1 MKTPRA
7 TLFALA
13 AIASATPVISFQNSW
28 WSFIFQQPRE
38 VYVPPATVKPSAAV
52 HRHRTATSR
61 ATTGPVGYSPTQIR
75 HAYGIDQLPNGGAGR
90 TIAIIV
96 PYGSPTI
103 QSDLNTFS
111 TQYGLPSTTL
121 HIINNNPSTTAV
133 DAGWALETSLDVE
146 WSHAVAPQATII
158 LSIARSAS
166 LDDLMTAVDAAVA
179 AGANVVTMSWG
190 SAEFNGQSAYE
201 SHFNRTGVAFFASSG
216 DSGSAQGT
224 SWPAASPSVT
234 AVGGTTLQ
242 LDTAGNRLGAEVA
255 WSGSGGGFS
264 AIFARPTYQNGWN
277 SNTNRAYPDVSAI
290 ADPATG
296 VSVYDSTPYNGTS
309 GWWAVGGTSASS
321 PIVSAMYALADELR
335 VAQSLHPTSQANP
348 SLYSL
353 AGATNQGVA
362 EYSLF
367 FDDITSGNTGIY
379 AAGTGYDE
387 ATGLGSPIA
396 QNLLA
401 GIALLPDSGSTTP
414 TPTPPTPTP
423 PTPTPTPPK
432 QPSPTPPSP
441 TPPKQPCPTP
451 PSPTPPSNDHDRD
464 GDNDRNW
471 INNRWNS
478 WRSWWG
484 R

>member
-7 TLFALA
+7 VLVALTA
-13 AIASATPVISFQNSW
+13 VAFATPVISSQTSW
-28 WSFIFQQPRE
+28 WSFIFEQPRY
-38 VYVPPATVKPSAAV
+38 VYVPPATVKPTAAV
-52 HRHRTATSR
+52 HRHRTVTSR
-61 ATTGPVGYSPTQIR
+61 ATTGPIGYSPTQIR
-75 HAYGIDQLPNGGAGR
+75 HAYGLDQLPNGGVGR

-103 QSDLNTFS
+103 QNDLNTFS
-111 TQYGLPSTTL
+111 RQYGLPATTLQIIRTSTTA
-121 HIINNNPSTTAV
+121 TAV

-146 WSHAVAPQATII
+146 WSHAIAPNATIL

-179 AGANVVTMSWG
+179 AGANVVSMSWG

-216 DSGSAQGT
+216 DSGSSQGT

-234 AVGGTTLQ
+234 AVGGTTLP
-242 LDTAGNRLGAEVA
+242 LDTAGNRIGAEVA

-264 AIFARPTYQNGWN
+264 AIFTRPNYQNGWN
-277 SNTNRAYPDVSAI
+277 SNTYRAYPDVSAV

-335 VAQSLHPTSQANP
+335 VAQSLHPTTQANP
-348 SLYSL
+348 SFYTV
-353 AGATNQGVA
+353 ANATNQGTSQ
-362 EYSLF
+362 YSLF
-367 FDDITSGNTGIY
+367 FDDITSGNTGTY
-379 AAGTGYDE
+379 SAGTGYDE
-387 ATGLGSPIA
+387 TTGLGSPIA

-414 TPTPPTPTP
+414 TPTPTPPAPTP
-423 PTPTPTPPK
+423 PTPPAPTPTPPK
-432 QPSPTPPSP
+432 QPT
-441 TPPKQPCPTP
+441 
-451 PSPTPPSNDHDRD
+451 PTPPSNGHDHDND

-471 INNRWNS
+471 LNNRWNN
-478 WRSWWG
+478 WRNWWH